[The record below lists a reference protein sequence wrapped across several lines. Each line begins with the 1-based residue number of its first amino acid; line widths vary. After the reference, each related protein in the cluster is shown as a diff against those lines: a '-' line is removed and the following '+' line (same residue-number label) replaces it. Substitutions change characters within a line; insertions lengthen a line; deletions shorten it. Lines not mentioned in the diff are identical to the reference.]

1 MLCAIREYAANLI
14 GLQVLIQVIVTV
26 GRCVYDLFIK
36 RSGTADIVIWLNVN
50 FFLSHDNLSARLP
63 F

>member
-1 MLCAIREYAANLI
+1 MLCAILEYAANLI

-36 RSGTADIVIWLNVN
+36 RSGRADIVIWLNVN
-50 FFLSHDNLSARLP
+50 FFLSQDNLSARLP